1 MAVYRCS
8 ICGELY
14 DEERE
19 GVPFS
24 ELPDDWRCPLCR
36 SPKSAF
42 VRVGEE
48 APAEKVTETEEPTE
62 PSAESDEAID
72 LSYDPML
79 VQTDGG
85 AMDEIHSMAIT
96 GRSSSA
102 AMDTQA
108 PNVGFERILILGAQ
122 LSRFPL
128 DDDAE
133 VSLETVIGKKAEKP
147 MVIGMPAF
155 VSHMS
160 FGALSYEAK
169 KALAMGS
176 ARAGTAMCSG
186 EGGALPDEMRLS
198 HRYIFEYVPNRYS
211 CTTATFE
218 GCDAVEIK
226 IGQGTKPGMG
236 GHLPGNKVTEV
247 ISAVRQRPVG
257 QDILSPSRFRDI
269 GSPEDMR
276 KLVDQLRERTGGKPI
291 GIKIAAGD
299 IEGDLEFISKTGC
312 DFITIDGRGGATG
325 SSPGFLRDNSS
336 VPTVYA
342 LARARRYMD
351 AHGMDQELVITG
363 GLRTGGDVAKALAM
377 GADAV
382 ALASAPLMALACQR
396 YRICGSGRC
405 PMGIATHDPELT
417 ARLDPEIG
425 AERVRNY
432 FDALAAE
439 LRTFARITGH
449 GSIHDLSMDDIVTI
463 DRDIAEYA
471 NVRHA

>member
-85 AMDEIHSMAIT
+85 AMDEIHSMAVT

-160 FGALSYEAK
+160 FGALSYDDVAHVDVFNN
-169 KALAMGS
+169 S
-176 ARAGTAMCSG
+176 ATARVCLY
-186 EGGALPDEMRLS
+186 AQ
-198 HRYIFEYVPNRYS
+198 Y
-211 CTTATFE
+211 
-218 GCDAVEIK
+218 AVEV
-226 IGQGTKPGMG
+226 GTV
-236 GHLPGNKVTEV
+236 HL
-247 ISAVRQRPVG
+247 AVLNEHV
-257 QDILSPSRFRDI
+257 
-269 GSPEDMR
+269 
-276 KLVDQLRERTGGKPI
+276 V
-291 GIKIAAGD
+291 
-299 IEGDLEFISKTGC
+299 
-312 DFITIDGRGGATG
+312 
-325 SSPGFLRDNSS
+325 
-336 VPTVYA
+336 
-342 LARARRYMD
+342 
-351 AHGMDQELVITG
+351 
-363 GLRTGGDVAKALAM
+363 
-377 GADAV
+377 
-382 ALASAPLMALACQR
+382 ASA
-396 YRICGSGRC
+396 
-405 PMGIATHDPELT
+405 
-417 ARLDPEIG
+417 
-425 AERVRNY
+425 
-432 FDALAAE
+432 
-439 LRTFARITGH
+439 
-449 GSIHDLSMDDIVTI
+449 
-463 DRDIAEYA
+463 
-471 NVRHA
+471 